1 MNRKI
6 LMFGPW
12 EKVQDVKTSLGPSQ
26 TTYTVMDYHKTFN
39 FQSNFRFGSIV
50 LIPQMTEDLVCPSP
64 GMEANKGLRR
74 VTKDSGGM
82 RQYKRGDLQRPG
94 ISLTRHGGE

>member
-1 MNRKI
+1 M
-6 LMFGPW
+6 
-12 EKVQDVKTSLGPSQ
+12 
-26 TTYTVMDYHKTFN
+26 TV
-39 FQSNFRFGSIV
+39 V
-50 LIPQMTEDLVCPSP
+50 LTALQERQMTEDLVCPSP

-74 VTKDSGGM
+74 VTKDSGGL